1 MRPARVNEISY
12 ISHSKQYIKDC
23 FGDVKLCFNEIFGVK
38 NAVMI
43 YFGVK
48 NAVMIYFGVKQCL
61 NEIF

>member
-48 NAVMIYFGVKQCL
+48 QCL
-61 NEIF
+61 NEIFCLSNTLMR